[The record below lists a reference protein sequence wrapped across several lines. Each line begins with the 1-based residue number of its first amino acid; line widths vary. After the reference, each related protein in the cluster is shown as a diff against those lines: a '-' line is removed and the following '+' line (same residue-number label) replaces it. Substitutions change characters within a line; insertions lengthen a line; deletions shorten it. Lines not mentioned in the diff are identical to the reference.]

1 MNKYRAK
8 PVVTEEGRFASQRE
22 FQHWCVSK
30 LREKAGEISHLERQV
45 RFKLAINGH
54 HICDYVA
61 DEIFFDKA
69 KQARVV
75 LDVKG
80 VRTPTYRL
88 KVKLMKALHNI
99 DVVEA

>member
-8 PVVTEEGRFASQRE
+8 PVTTEEGRFASQRE
-22 FQHWCVSK
+22 YQHWCVSK
-30 LREKAGEISHLERQV
+30 LRQKAGEITHLERQV
-45 RFKLAINGH
+45 RFKLAIGPH

-75 LDVKG
+75 VDVKG
-80 VRTPTYRL
+80 VKTPVYRL
-88 KVKLMKALHNI
+88 KKKLMKAILNI

>member
-8 PVVTEEGRFASQRE
+8 AVVTDEGRFASQRE
-22 FQHWCVSK
+22 YQHWCVSK
-30 LREKAGEISHLERQV
+30 LREKAGEISHLERQK
-45 RFKLAINGH
+45 RFRLEINGH
-54 HICDYVA
+54 QICDYVA

-75 LDVKG
+75 VDVKG
-80 VRTPTYRL
+80 VKTPVYRL
-88 KVKLMKALHNI
+88 KKKLMKALLNI